1 MAISKL
7 LREGQPL
14 ALQEQLHVFALR
26 HLSASMVLCEPR
38 RRGRPRA
45 RSGCGSKASRW
56 PRAAWRAATA
66 RCCASYSVGVASDA
80 LEALRAELMPWTFEL
95 HEVLYELV
103 LGSLAQAGAWG
114 ALLRLL
120 QRALASLPEAEHE
133 PLWQQARALRVRG
146 PRRQGRGG

>member
-1 MAISKL
+1 M
-7 LREGQPL
+7 
-14 ALQEQLHVFALR
+14 
-26 HLSASMVLCEPR
+26 
-38 RRGRPRA
+38 RA
-45 RSGCGSKASRW
+45 V
-56 PRAAWRAATA
+56 TA

-133 PLWQQARALRVRG
+133 PLSLATGALRVRG
-146 PRRQGRGG
+146 PQRHGRGG